1 MGIPT
6 NPNQPATSFSD
17 DGVLK
22 PPQIEWIKNDPKTT
36 KHLPTPDSSW
46 ISSISYDSA
55 SLRMTVTTKK
65 GDSWQHGQVY
75 PNQFTE
81 MQLHPSKGS
90 YYTKNIK
97 GQHVTTSI
105 IRTPK
110 AHNYPRGNHE
120 PEPKGRFQNPSALY
134 FNRYNAKTRYA

>member
-6 NPNQPATSFSD
+6 NPNQPLSD
-17 DGVLK
+17 SGGRYEELK

-46 ISSISYDSA
+46 IQSISYDA
-55 SLRMTVTTKK
+55 QSLRMTITTKE
-65 GDSWQHGQVY
+65 GSSWQHGQVY

-81 MQLHPSKGS
+81 LQLHPSKGS

-97 GQHVTTSI
+97 GNHPITHI
-105 IRTPK
+105 IKTPK
-110 AHNYPRGNHE
+110 LANFPRGQTNGKSEDRFKNPLHDRFKS
-120 PEPKGRFQNPSALY
+120 KGRY
-134 FNRYNAKTRYA
+134 T